1 MNKLNYF
8 QCLRS
13 IGYGTAL
20 LLGPILAFGRGIEGV
35 SLAPEEQWSN
45 LTGGKEAIFHY
56 RVQAESSFE
65 CRLGWHLSAA
75 SRPLARGEKAVNV
88 SPGNPQVVEIR
99 VPVPPVRE
107 GVVLA
112 TDLSV
117 TLYQDRSAG
126 VETNVTRRLWVFPE
140 NPLADR
146 LAWLKTLDLRL
157 FDPAKKTAEAF
168 TRAGIPFK
176 TVPTLDVVPSL
187 HSSVVVIGEGVSAR
201 NYRGLGDVMAHA
213 MAAGV
218 PILCLSVT
226 EGTVKLPGLGETAEK
241 PDEICFRRN
250 AVIRELDKRLDDE
263 VWPPDGRIVIGGFQ
277 IKGERGP
284 IVVEAVPA
292 GQGWPWLEIRQG
304 ERGRIVLCGFGIVS
318 KWDAGPTAKCLLAA
332 ILERLAGLPAD
343 TTKKAK
349 E

>member
-1 MNKLNYF
+1 
-8 QCLRS
+8 
-13 IGYGTAL
+13 
-20 LLGPILAFGRGIEGV
+20 
-35 SLAPEEQWSN
+35 
-45 LTGGKEAIFHY
+45 
-56 RVQAESSFE
+56 
-65 CRLGWHLSAA
+65 
-75 SRPLARGEKAVNV
+75 
-88 SPGNPQVVEIR
+88 VEIR